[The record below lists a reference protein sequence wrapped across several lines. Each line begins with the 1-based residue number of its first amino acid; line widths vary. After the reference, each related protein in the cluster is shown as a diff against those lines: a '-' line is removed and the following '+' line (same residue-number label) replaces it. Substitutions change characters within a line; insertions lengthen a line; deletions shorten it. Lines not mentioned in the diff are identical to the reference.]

1 MLITS
6 GRNTMFSGFFRELKE
21 QFDTLVQ
28 VLKTREFWIYFAVIV
43 VLLVFVLGM
52 VRLAVGFDPLTRQQ
66 LGMAFSCKTGQ
77 AQLGTIIVGL
87 FVFAIACVFT
97 LGEIVNWVEE
107 TRMSR
112 APGRQPYKIDY
123 WRPLLHIVGTIALGA
138 TGYYLML
145 TWCS

>member
-1 MLITS
+1 M
-6 GRNTMFSGFFRELKE
+6 MFSGFFKELKE
-21 QFDTLVQ
+21 QIDLLLQ
-28 VLKTREFWIYFAVIV
+28 VLRTREFWIYFAVIV
-43 VLLVFVLGM
+43 ALLAFAFGI

-66 LGMAFSCKTGQ
+66 LGMAFSCKTGE

-87 FVFAIACVFT
+87 FVFAIACLFT

-107 TRMSR
+107 TRTSR
-112 APGRQPYKIDY
+112 APGRQPYQVGY
-123 WRPLLHIVGTIALGA
+123 WRPLLHVLGTIVLGA